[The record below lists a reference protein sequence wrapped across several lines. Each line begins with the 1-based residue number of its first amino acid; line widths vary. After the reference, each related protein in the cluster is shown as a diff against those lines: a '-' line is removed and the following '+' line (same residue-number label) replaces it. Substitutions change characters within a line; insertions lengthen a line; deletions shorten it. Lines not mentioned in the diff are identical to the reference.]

1 MLKSLENEE
10 ERRAENLK
18 FCFCKKAIFKMCKKL
33 KQRRYDMVRKR
44 KRKRKLGW
52 MRQLFD
58 GLVKGLWIFDS
69 RIADGLCRI
78 RTNGTVLA
86 RGPNS

>member
-1 MLKSLENEE
+1 MLKPLERLR

-18 FCFCKKAIFKMCKKL
+18 FCFYKKVIFKMCKKL
-33 KQRRYDMVRKR
+33 KQRRLDMVRKR
-44 KRKRKLGW
+44 KRKRKVEW
-52 MRQLFD
+52 VWQLFD
-58 GLVKGLWIFDS
+58 GLIKSVVFLDG

-86 RGPNS
+86 RSPNL

>member
-18 FCFCKKAIFKMCKKL
+18 FCFCKKVIFKMCKKL

-44 KRKRKLGW
+44 KRKLGRI
-52 MRQLFD
+52 RQLFGD
-58 GLVKGLWIFDS
+58 LVKGLGILDS
-69 RIADGLCRI
+69 GTTAGLCR
-78 RTNGTVLA
+78 RGTNGAVLA
-86 RGPNS
+86 RSPNS